1 MISATSFRLP
11 RPQLAP
17 PGDQLVGARQQMAPV
32 VAPGSAAAA
41 PGVPHPFLTASH
53 PSVAYPLS
61 SEYDPPD
68 MRTSWEDTPW
78 AG

>member
-1 MISATSFRLP
+1 MISATSFRL
-11 RPQLAP
+11 RHPQLVPRGHQLGGAP
-17 PGDQLVGARQQMAPV
+17 QKMGPV
-32 VAPGSAAAA
+32 TDPGSTAAA
-41 PGVPHPFLTASH
+41 PGVPDPFLTASH
-53 PSVAYPLS
+53 PSVASPLS